1 MSLVALVCIVG
12 DPGTLVCIVGDT
24 GNLERTISSRTTALR
39 APRGEGVQEVAKQMN
54 DDFF

>member
-39 APRGEGVQEVAKQMN
+39 APRGESVQEVAKQMN